1 MQRFFVTFPLQI
13 DMSITDADMVH
24 QLTRVLRVQVGENII
39 MFSWDGSETEYTI
52 IWIDK
57 KSIQLRGQS
66 QKFPN
71 TEPKKKIHLYQAMPN
86 KYEKIEYILQK
97 GVEIGITKFV
107 FFRSDRS
114 QKLLI
119 TPAKIER
126 FENIAR
132 EALEQCGGMVMP
144 EIRWLEKLPE
154 NLEQITDKNY
164 SSIVLDTLWDT
175 VRLSEWN
182 DVQCMAL
189 WVWPEGGWS
198 DQERSKMLDNGFIFA
213 RFGERVL
220 RTETAGIV
228 IGFGFI
234 NW

>member
-13 DMSITDADMVH
+13 DMNITDADIVH
-24 QLTRVLRVQVGENII
+24 QLTRVLRIQVDENII
-39 MFSWDGSETEYTI
+39 LFSWDGSETEYTI
-52 IWIDK
+52 ISIDK
-57 KSIQLRGQS
+57 KSIQLRGQL

-86 KYEKIEYILQK
+86 KYEKIEYIIQK
-97 GVEIGITKFV
+97 GVEIGITWFV

-114 QKLLI
+114 QKLLM

-132 EALEQCGGMVMP
+132 EALEQCGGMIMP
-144 EIRWLEKLPE
+144 EIQWLEKLPE
-154 NLEQITDKNY
+154 NLGKIMNQEY
-164 SSIVLDTLWDT
+164 SHVTLDTIWES
-175 VRLSEWN
+175 VRLSQWN
-182 DVQCMAL
+182 DIQSINL

-198 DQERSKMLDNGFIFA
+198 DQERSKMIDNGFIFA

-234 NW
+234 NG